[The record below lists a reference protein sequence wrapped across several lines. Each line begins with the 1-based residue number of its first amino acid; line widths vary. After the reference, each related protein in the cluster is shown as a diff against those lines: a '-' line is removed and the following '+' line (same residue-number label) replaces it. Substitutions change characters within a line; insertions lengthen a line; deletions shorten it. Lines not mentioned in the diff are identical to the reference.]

1 MLHYVL
7 FEYITLLQAPIQ
19 QLADKIAGY
28 FVPVVCVISTVTL
41 LSWIV
46 VGYASPL
53 TIMPEYNQ
61 VSIIYIYKLFQKVSH
76 I

>member
-1 MLHYVL
+1 MLFSFLVVNCLYRL
-7 FEYITLLQAPIQ
+7 DIPLQAPIQ

-28 FVPVVCVISTVTL
+28 FVPVVCVISTLTL

-53 TIMPEYNQ
+53 TVMPEYNQ
-61 VSIIYIYKLFQKVSH
+61 VSIPYNQTF
-76 I
+76 

>member
-1 MLHYVL
+1 M
-7 FEYITLLQAPIQ
+7 IIPLQAPIQ

-28 FVPVVCVISTVTL
+28 FVPVVCVISTLTL

-53 TIMPEYNQ
+53 TVMPEYNQ
-61 VSIIYIYKLFQKVSH
+61 VSIPYNQTF
-76 I
+76 